1 MKTTVPQISMVTLL
15 LVSSLFAGCSWLDS
29 TFSMGKQSS
38 GEAAIAIASAES
50 AIAKANA
57 NDWIWRDTEKF
68 LKQAV
73 AAQGKGDNKI
83 AISLA
88 NKARSQAE
96 LAVSQYEYE
105 KSGAQ

>member
-1 MKTTVPQISMVTLL
+1 MKKTAPQMYIVALI
-15 LVSSLFAGCSWLDS
+15 LVSSLFAGCSWLES
-29 TFSMGKQSS
+29 KPAMEKQAG

-50 AIAKANA
+50 AIAKAKA

-73 AAQGKGDNKI
+73 AAQGKGDDKM
-83 AISLA
+83 AVSMA

-105 KSGAQ
+105 KSKAQ